1 MPSPV
6 ILVNPAG
13 IPEPSP
19 EIQRRLREVHGGLK
33 LRLIDTGVPTWAVC
47 MEWQPDD
54 RRWEWVQNESYDP
67 KMAYSTI
74 GYLPLECHPDEAP
87 AYLSRMFRTYPS
99 EDIQRL
105 SDSMSSYNASVVNSA
120 VEEAIGDMLD
130 SANPSTARRG
140 RGRPR
145 KIIS

>member
-1 MPSPV
+1 MASPV

-19 EIQRRLREVHGGLK
+19 EIQRRLRAVHGGLK
-33 LRLIDTGVPTWAVC
+33 LRLIDTGVPTWGVC
-47 MEWQPDD
+47 MEWHPDD
-54 RRWEWVQNESYDP
+54 RRWEWVQKENYDAR
-67 KMAYSTI
+67 MAYDII
-74 GYLPLECHPDEAP
+74 GYLPLDCSIEEAP
-87 AYLSRMFRTYPS
+87 AYLGKMLRAYPV

-105 SDSMSSYNASVVNSA
+105 SDSVSNYNTGVVNTA

-130 SANPSTARRG
+130 SADPSTIRRG

-145 KIIS
+145 KVS

>member
-1 MPSPV
+1 MTTPV

-33 LRLIDTGVPTWAVC
+33 LRLIDTGVPTWSVC
-47 MEWQPDD
+47 MEWQRDD
-54 RRWEWVQNESYDP
+54 RRWEWVQTESYDA
-67 KMAYSTI
+67 KMAYDII
-74 GYLPLECHPDEAP
+74 GYLPLGCSPDEAP
-87 AYLSRMFRTYPS
+87 SYLEKMMRTFPR

-105 SDSMSSYNASVVNSA
+105 SDSVSNYNTGVVNSA

-130 SANPSTARRG
+130 SANPSTIRRG

-145 KIIS
+145 KVS

>member
-1 MPSPV
+1 MTTPV

-33 LRLIDTGVPTWAVC
+33 LRLIDTGVPTWSVC

-54 RRWEWVQNESYDP
+54 RRWEWCQTEQYDR
-67 KMAYSTI
+67 KMAYDII
-74 GYLPLECHPDEAP
+74 GYLPLGCSPDEAP
-87 AYLSRMFRTYPS
+87 SYLEKMMRTFPR

-105 SDSMSSYNASVVNSA
+105 SDSVSNYNTGVVNSA

-130 SANPSTARRG
+130 SANPSTIRRG

-145 KIIS
+145 KVS

>member
-1 MPSPV
+1 MTTPV

-33 LRLIDTGVPTWAVC
+33 LRLVDTGVPTWSVC

-54 RRWEWVQNESYDP
+54 RRWEWCQTEQYDR
-67 KMAYSTI
+67 KMAYDII
-74 GYLPLECHPDEAP
+74 GYLPLGCSPDEAP
-87 AYLSRMFRTYPS
+87 SYLEKMMRTFPR

-105 SDSMSSYNASVVNSA
+105 SDSVSNYNTGVVNSA

-130 SANPSTARRG
+130 SANPSTIRRG

-145 KIIS
+145 KVS

>member
-1 MPSPV
+1 MTTPV

-19 EIQRRLREVHGGLK
+19 EIQRRLREVHSGLK
-33 LRLIDTGVPTWAVC
+33 LRLTDTGVPTWSVC
-47 MEWQPDD
+47 MEWQPED
-54 RRWEWVQNESYDP
+54 RRWEWVQRESYDARR
-67 KMAYSTI
+67 AYDII
-74 GYLPLECHPDEAP
+74 GYLPLECSPDEAP
-87 AYLSRMFRTYPS
+87 AYLSKIIRTFPR

-105 SDSMSSYNASVVNSA
+105 SDSVENYNTSVVNSA

-130 SANPSTARRG
+130 SANPSTIRRG

-145 KIIS
+145 KVS

>member
-1 MPSPV
+1 MTKPV

-33 LRLIDTGVPTWAVC
+33 LRLMDTGVPTWAVC

-54 RRWEWVQNESYDP
+54 RRWEWVQTESYDP
-67 KMAYSTI
+67 RKAHDII
-74 GYLPLECHPDEAP
+74 GYLPLDCRPEESP
-87 AYLSRMFRTYPS
+87 AYLSRMLRTYPS
-99 EDIQRL
+99 GDIQRL
-105 SDSMSSYNASVVNSA
+105 ADSVDNYNTGVVNSA

-130 SANPSTARRG
+130 SADPSTIRRG

-145 KIIS
+145 KVS

>member
-1 MPSPV
+1 MTSPV

-13 IPEPSP
+13 IPEPSS

-33 LRLIDTGVPTWAVC
+33 LRLIDTGVPTWGVC

-54 RRWEWVQNESYDP
+54 RRWEWVQNESYDVR
-67 KMAYSTI
+67 MAYDII
-74 GYLPLECHPDEAP
+74 GYLPLGCSIDEAP
-87 AYLSRMFRTYPS
+87 AYLSKMVRAFPR

-105 SDSMSSYNASVVNSA
+105 SNSVENYNTGVVRTA
-120 VEEAIGDMLD
+120 VEAAIGDVLD
-130 SANPSTARRG
+130 SANPSTIRRG

-145 KIIS
+145 KAS

>member
-19 EIQRRLREVHGGLK
+19 EIQRRLREVHSGLK
-33 LRLIDTGVPTWAVC
+33 LRLLDTGVPTWSVC
-47 MEWQPDD
+47 MQWQPDD
-54 RRWEWVQNESYDP
+54 RRWEWCQTGNYDAA
-67 KMAYSTI
+67 MAYDII
-74 GYLPLECHPDEAP
+74 GYLPLGCHPEEAP
-87 AYLSRMFRTYPS
+87 SYLEKMMRTFPR

-105 SDSMSSYNASVVNSA
+105 SDSVSSYNASVVNSA

-130 SANPSTARRG
+130 SANPSTVRRG

-145 KIIS
+145 KVS